1 MDSERPALTWGEGR
15 GSPPPDTIAAVA
27 TAPGRGGIGVVR
39 VSGYDL
45 LPLAEGLTGKR
56 PAPRLA
62 TLAGFRDA
70 AGETI
75 DQGILLYFPAPHSFT
90 GEDVLELQ
98 GHGGPVVLQL
108 LLSRCLELGARL
120 AEPGEFSR
128 RAFMNDKLDLVQA
141 EAVADLIGAAT
152 AQAARSALRSVTG
165 EFSRAVD
172 ALVDRLVELRMLVEA
187 TLDFPDEDIDVVRD
201 TDAAQR
207 LAQLRTDVASI
218 RARARQGSLLRDG
231 LHVVLAGPPN
241 VGKSSLLN
249 RLSGEDRAIVTAI
262 AGTTR
267 DALKE
272 TIQIEGI
279 PLHIVD
285 TAGLRETEDELER
298 LGIERSWREIGRAD
312 VVLQLVDA
320 RAGVAAADLAIA
332 QRLPAGVE
340 HVLVCNKC
348 DLAGLDAERRSAE
361 GGVTLVLSAKTG
373 AGIDLLRD
381 ELLRVAGWAGHGE
394 DAILARGRHIEALVK
409 AEDHLSRAA
418 TELARLEFCAE
429 ELRLAQEAL
438 ATITG
443 KFTADELLGEI
454 FSRFCIGK

>member
-1 MDSERPALTWGEGR
+1 MDAERPA
-15 GSPPPDTIAAVA
+15 DTIAAVA

-39 VSGYDL
+39 VSGREL
-45 LPLAEGLTGKR
+45 LGFAEALSGKR
-56 PAPRLA
+56 PQPRRA
-62 TLAGFRDA
+62 TLAAFMDA
-70 AGETI
+70 AGEI
-75 DQGILLYFPAPHSFT
+75 VDQGILLYFPAPHSFT

-120 AEPGEFSR
+120 AEPGEFTR
-128 RAFMNDKLDLVQA
+128 RAYLNDKLDLVQA
-141 EAVADLIGAAT
+141 EAVADLIEAAT
-152 AQAARSALRSVTG
+152 AQAARSALRSITG
-165 EFSRAVD
+165 EFSRAVY
-172 ALVDRLVELRMLVEA
+172 ALVDRLIELRMLVEA
-187 TLDFPDEDIDVVRD
+187 TLDFPEEEIDVVRD

-207 LAQLRTDVASI
+207 LAMLRTDVAAI

-249 RLSGEDRAIVTAI
+249 RLAGEDRAIVTAI

-267 DALKE
+267 DALRE

-279 PLHIVD
+279 PLHVVD

-320 RAGVAAADLAIA
+320 GAGVADPDLIIA
-332 QRLPAGVE
+332 ERLPAGVPRI
-340 HVLVCNKC
+340 LIYNKC
-348 DLAGLDAERRSAE
+348 DLAGLPAERRSDD
-361 GGVTLVLSAKTG
+361 GRVSLVLSAKTG
-373 AGIDLLRD
+373 DGIGLLHD
-381 ELLRVAGWAGHGE
+381 ELLRVAGWVGHGE
-394 DAILARGRHIEALVK
+394 DAILARRRHLEALAG
-409 AEDHLSRAA
+409 AEDHLGRATA
-418 TELARLEFCAE
+418 ELSRLEFCAE

-438 ATITG
+438 AEITG